1 MHPTFFYIF
10 FFSVGKMVAHHSHF
24 LTFMRKPLKLL
35 RFSGENVR

>member
-10 FFSVGKMVAHHSHF
+10 FFLVRKMVAHHSHF
-24 LTFMRKPLKLL
+24 LTLRLKPLKLL

>member
-1 MHPTFFYIF
+1 MHPIFFYIF

-24 LTFMRKPLKLL
+24 LTLMRKPLKLL